1 MDSEF
6 MDTVAALL
14 GQYGIGVI
22 RFEFPYMHQ
31 RRESGKRRPPDRET
45 VLLDSWRQV
54 IAECRGREKLFI
66 GGKSMGG
73 RMASMIADEQS
84 VAGLICLG
92 YPFHPANKPQRLRT
106 QHLRQLKTPGLIL
119 QGSRDALGSREQVQD
134 YELSPAL
141 EIVWLEDGDHDFKPR
156 RKSGFTHR
164 QHLETAA
171 AAIAAFMCK

>member
-1 MDSEF
+1 MPS
-6 MDTVAALL
+6 
-14 GQYGIGVI
+14 
-22 RFEFPYMHQ
+22 
-31 RRESGKRRPPDRET
+31 
-45 VLLDSWRQV
+45 
-54 IAECRGREKLFI
+54 
-66 GGKSMGG
+66 
-73 RMASMIADEQS
+73 
-84 VAGLICLG
+84 AGDG
-92 YPFHPANKPQRLRT
+92 TNKPQRLRT

-171 AAIAAFMCK
+171 AAIAAFMCE